1 MPVMKPT
8 DSMRVRVCRYAGC
21 ERAAIKGHGYCQ
33 GHAVSPEAVAFWREL
48 KAATTY
54 FQLGQ
59 QSIPSD
65 ITIKR
70 EFYHRFQRKVERGE
84 FNHLLDGSMTKIIIE
99 AAQAQT
105 RTLELGA
112 MRVAIM
118 RLLAEEIDPTRMAFG
133 IARLSNAI
141 TRLLTA
147 PQTDTS
153 HLRPASGSFY
163 PDTASEPFPTQPPQP
178 APRPSAH
185 PMANAENDPAANK
198 SEARGEGSTATDA
211 CARSPRFGRQRGEE
225 RECFRPPLSYSQWDQ
240 ERKRCRSPRSD
251 VSTGTVPHKG
261 TEDHLPSPAGR
272 GAGGEGGTAP
282 LPEVTLQSEDGAA
295 IGTEADSDQP
305 LSLDAIYAPADP
317 DDPDAQPITWRDQLD
332 RLARQY
338 ALAERY
344 PEFQSGDHTPSPTT
358 DAHATSMFPTDIH
371 RLDDYLPY
379 ILENQVIT
387 PLDDH
392 PDAWLHPLLD
402 PVAPADPPTNGDPQ
416 SNEYALYHL
425 FEQAKPPPVH

>member
-84 FNHLLDGSMTKIIIE
+84 FNHLLDGTMTKIIIE

-147 PQTDTS
+147 PQADTS

-163 PDTASEPFPTQPPQP
+163 PDTASEPFPSQPPQAMPQP
-178 APRPSAH
+178 ATH
-185 PMANAENDPAANK
+185 PMANAETYPAPNGSEA
-198 SEARGEGSTATDA
+198 EARGEGSTTVDA
-211 CARSPRFGRQRGEE
+211 CAD
-225 RECFRPPLSYSQWDQ
+225 LSAPAVNGAGSARD
-240 ERKRCRSPRSD
+240 S
-251 VSTGTVPHKG
+251 G
-261 TEDHLPSPAGR
+261 LPSPAR
-272 GAGGEGGTAP
+272 RETRGEGSSGTA
-282 LPEVTLQSEDGAA
+282 PEVTLGSENGAAAGTEDGIAA
-295 IGTEADSDQP
+295 GDEGGPDQP
-305 LSLDAIYAPADP
+305 LSIDAIYAPADP
-317 DDPDAQPITWRDQLD
+317 DDPDTAPITWRDQLD
-332 RLARQY
+332 RLARHY

-344 PEFQSGDHTPSPTT
+344 PEFQSGYHGPSPTT
-358 DAHATSMFPTDIH
+358 DAHASSMFPTDIH

-392 PDAWLHPLLD
+392 PDAWRHPLLD
-402 PVAPADPPTNGDPQ
+402 PVAPPDPPTNGDAQ
-416 SNEYALYHL
+416 SHEYALYHL